1 MQLLWDNHMITS
13 EGRYH
18 FAIALI
24 RQSARNLDPASR
36 RSDLGLRVLRALIYD
51 SYEELIEKIV
61 GDKQVKPEDFYY
73 LGFHFAEESEQMGQ
87 FGVRMLQ
94 HLVESFPRSQICP
107 QAQQKLKLHL
117 PEEPEEEAAKEKPS
131 RKKAASKRG
140 SSKKAKKASGKKKSG
155 SSRRVTINVSA
166 STSAARKAKSPRK
179 KTSKS

>member
-1 MQLLWDNHMITS
+1 M
-13 EGRYH
+13 
-18 FAIALI
+18 
-24 RQSARNLDPASR
+24 
-36 RSDLGLRVLRALIYD
+36 RALIYD
-51 SYEELIEKIV
+51 SYEELVEKIV
-61 GDKQVKPEDFYY
+61 ADKQVKPEDFYY

-94 HLVESFPRSQICP
+94 HLVETFPRSQICP
-107 QAQQKLKLHL
+107 QAEQKLKLHL
-117 PEEPEEEAAKEKPS
+117 PEEPEEQEEEVTKEKPS